1 MDLIYHKD
9 STLALASLLFII
21 TLIPTK
27 MTVRFIG
34 ADYESIVRCAVV
46 VLIATITILFSLQAI
61 ESLVSMAFVFIWM
74 MFVFNRTLGLS
85 KSWSGIITVW
95 VGLIQLAALQGLQR
109 LGFHW

>member
-21 TLIPTK
+21 TLIPAK
-27 MTVRFIG
+27 ITVRFIG
-34 ADYESIVRCAVV
+34 ADYGSMARCTVV

-61 ESLVSMAFVFIWM
+61 ESLVSMVFVFIWM

-95 VGLIQLAALQGLQR
+95 VGLIQLAALHGLQQF
-109 LGFHW
+109 GFHW